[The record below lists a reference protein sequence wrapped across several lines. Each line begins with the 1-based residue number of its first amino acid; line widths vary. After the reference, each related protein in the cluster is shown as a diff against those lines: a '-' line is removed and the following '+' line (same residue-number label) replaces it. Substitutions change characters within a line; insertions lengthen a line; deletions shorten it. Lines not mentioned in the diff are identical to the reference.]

1 MKIRPARPGDVDGML
16 RIKQELRLDPAGGD
30 APGGGFLL
38 GATRE
43 QYEFLVANAQV
54 FALADEDGALG
65 GFAIALPDP
74 VLRATDVW
82 TRRRSI
88 AWGDGNWDALEGT
101 RVAYFDQLAVRPGRR
116 HRTYAPALAL
126 AALERL
132 AEKGHQHLFATVVR
146 EPVMNL
152 TSPPLLHAIGAARVG
167 TIDEDYPGV
176 GRVLSDVYHLAL
188 HPGTATDLASGSAL
202 GRRIARTLGA
212 AAEPSIT

>member
-1 MKIRPARPGDVDGML
+1 MKIRPARPDDVDGML
-16 RIKQELRLDPAGGD
+16 RIKRELKLDPTGG

-54 FALADEDGALG
+54 LALAGDDGALG
-65 GFAIALPDP
+65 GFTIALPDA

-82 TRRRSI
+82 SRRRSI
-88 AWGDGNWDALEGT
+88 AWGDGNWDALEDA
-101 RVAYFDQLAVRPGRR
+101 RVAYLDQLAVLPSRR

-132 AEKGHQHLFATVVR
+132 VATRHQHLFATVVR
-146 EPVMNL
+146 KPVINL

-167 TIDEDYPGV
+167 TIDEEYPEV

-188 HPGTATDLASGSAL
+188 HPGTIADLASGSAL
-202 GRRIARTLGA
+202 GRRVARTLGRL
-212 AAEPSIT
+212 SS

>member
-1 MKIRPARPGDVDGML
+1 MKIRPARPGDVEGML
-16 RIKQELRLDPAGGD
+16 RIKQELRLDPAGD

-54 FALADEDGALG
+54 LALADDEDALS
-65 GFAIALPDP
+65 GFAVALPDA

-82 TRRRSI
+82 ARRRRI
-88 AWGDGNWDALEGT
+88 AWGDGRWDALEGT

-116 HRTYAPALAL
+116 YRMYAPALAL

-132 AEKGHQHLFATVVR
+132 AATGHQHLFATVVR

-152 TSPPLLHAIGAARVG
+152 ASPPLLHAIGAARVG
-167 TIDEDYPGV
+167 SIEEEYPEV
-176 GRVLSDVYHLAL
+176 GRVVSDVYHLAL
-188 HPGTATDLASGSAL
+188 HPGTAADLASGSAL
-202 GRRIARTLGA
+202 GRRIGRT
-212 AAEPSIT
+212 